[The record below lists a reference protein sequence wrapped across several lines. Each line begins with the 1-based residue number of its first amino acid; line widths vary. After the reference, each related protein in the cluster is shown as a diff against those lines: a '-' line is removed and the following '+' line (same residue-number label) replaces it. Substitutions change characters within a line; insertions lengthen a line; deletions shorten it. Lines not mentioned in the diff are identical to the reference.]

1 MRLRQ
6 TAWILPALL
15 LATAAAPAADDVD
28 ARIAGAAMTQGG
40 AAAFLE
46 TLTDTVGGRVT
57 GSPESRK
64 GSQLILDALKRAGYE
79 NARFEGRRSRHG
91 GRAAPPPGASS
102 RRSRER
108 SPWARTRGF
117 PAPAAR

>member
-79 NARFEGRRSRHG
+79 NARFEE
-91 GRAAPPPGASS
+91 AAL
-102 RRSRER
+102 E
-108 SPWARTRGF
+108 ARWTRG
-117 PAPAAR
+117 PAAGRILSPVSRALAVGSYAWVPGTAAR